1 MEYLHGQMEE
11 DMKGSILMIKK
22 KGMETFTGRMEENMK
37 VDGKMVNSMVLVY
50 IHQQVE
56 KQSKENGKM
65 EKDFNG
71 SMSKDETILFQHTVL
86 IIIFISF

>member
-1 MEYLHGQMEE
+1 MV
-11 DMKGSILMIKK
+11 
-22 KGMETFTGRMEENMK
+22 ENMK
-37 VDGKMVNSMVLVY
+37 VDGKMVNSMELVY
-50 IHQQVE
+50 IHQQAE